1 MALMVHLGLSQGPL
15 KFIKTSKKYIFFST
29 ECPKKCIGFNS
40 QRSVIGLKNSRHPYS
55 QWYKTKPVVP

>member
-1 MALMVHLGLSQGPL
+1 MALMVHLGLSQVP
-15 KFIKTSKKYIFFST
+15 T